1 MADQVDGGNGRILTS
16 IFFPRLE
23 WTDVFGNCEFCD
35 KPCDQRARIRLAD
48 WKRAGH
54 WVCEACLAREWFDE
68 A

>member
-23 WTDVFGNCEFCD
+23 WTEVEGDCQYCGEWQDHRV
-35 KPCDQRARIRLAD
+35 RIRPGD
-48 WKRAGH
+48 MMRAGF
-54 WVCEACLAREWFDE
+54 WICEQCLAREWFDE